1 MSDSLQPH
9 GLYSPWNSPGQ
20 NTVVGSHSLPQG
32 IFPTQGSNPGL
43 LLCRWILYQ
52 LSYQGS
58 LLYGYTT
65 IFSFIHSFTEG
76 HLDSGTL
83 NIHIQIVECLFSVL
97 LGTYLGA
104 KLLGHMV
111 KSAASSYYLC
121 MRVVISHILV
131 NSPYSA
137 PSFLIAI
144 WWV

>member
-1 MSDSLQPH
+1 MDI
-9 GLYSPWNSPGQ
+9 
-20 NTVVGSHSLPQG
+20 PQ
-32 IFPTQGSNPGL
+32 FL
-43 LLCRWILYQ
+43 
-52 LSYQGS
+52 
-58 LLYGYTT
+58 
-65 IFSFIHSFTEG
+65 FIHSFTEG

-121 MRVVISHILV
+121 MRVVISRILV